1 MGFSLINEGLK
12 NVQLARSKTN
22 QAKGRE
28 CETKKTHLFFSL
40 EIIGTPISLL
50 ALPSS
55 SLCEFPFAKSV

>member
-12 NVQLARSKTN
+12 IVQLARSKTN

-40 EIIGTPISLL
+40 KIIGTRMFLL

-55 SLCEFPFAKSV
+55 SSCEFPFAKSV